1 MNNVKYVIMDNVSI
15 KDERR
20 KQQRLAR
27 ERRFRFYGI
36 SAIVLALSFLVFFFV
51 DIIQKGYKAFAV
63 TEIRSEVAYSPDALD
78 IPQLALQEDVRDFVS
93 YSVVRMIPSQ
103 LENDPSLMGKSSVQW
118 VVANDEVDQYC
129 KGSDTQLS
137 EEEQQQIN
145 ALRDAGRVR
154 VTFNALFFTAGDS
167 KLPEVAGIL
176 SAIVGT
182 LYVITL
188 TVLFAVPIGVM
199 SALYL
204 QEFAPDNAFT
214 RLIEVNISNLAA
226 IPSIIFGLLGLS
238 IFINFFGVPRSSA
251 LAGGLTLALMTL
263 PVIIISTR
271 ASLAAVP
278 DSIRHGAYAVGAS
291 RLQMV
296 FHHLLPLAVPGITTG
311 TIIGVARALGETAPL
326 LIVGMMAYIPDM
338 PTSITE
344 AATVLPA
351 QIYTWSSASQR
362 AFVEKTAAGIM
373 VLLAVMLVLNA
384 IAFFLRKKYEI
395 KW

>member
-1 MNNVKYVIMDNVSI
+1 MEISSLN
-15 KDERR
+15 ERR
-20 KQQRLAR
+20 KQKRLSR

-36 SAIVLALSFLVFFFV
+36 SAIVMAISFLLFFFV

-63 TEIRSEVAYSPDALD
+63 TEIHSEMVYSQDAVE
-78 IPQLALQEDVRDFVS
+78 IPQLAFQEDVRDFVS
-93 YSVVRMIPSQ
+93 YSIARMIPSD
-103 LENDPSLMGKSSVQW
+103 LERNPSLMGKS
-118 VVANDEVDQYC
+118 VVKWIVASDEVDQYA
-129 KGSDTQLS
+129 KGSVTRLTEDEQRRIDELKRQGRLRLSFNTQFF
-137 EEEQQQIN
+137 
-145 ALRDAGRVR
+145 AG
-154 VTFNALFFTAGDS
+154 GDS
-167 KLPEVAGIL
+167 KLPEVAGIF
-176 SAIVGT
+176 SAVVGS
-182 LYVITL
+182 LYVIAL
-188 TVLFAVPIGVM
+188 TVLFSVPIGVM

-204 QEFAPDNAFT
+204 QEFAPDNVLT

-271 ASLAAVP
+271 ASIGAVP

-291 RLQMV
+291 KLQMV
-296 FHHLLPLAVPGITTG
+296 QHHLLPLAVPGITTG

-326 LIVGMMAYIPDM
+326 LIIGMMAYIPDI
-338 PTSITE
+338 PSGVTE

-373 VLLAVMLVLNA
+373 VLLAVMLLLNA
-384 IAFFLRKKYEI
+384 TAIWLRRKYEI

>member
-1 MNNVKYVIMDNVSI
+1 MESSTFND
-15 KDERR
+15 RR
-20 KQQRLAR
+20 KRKRLSR

-36 SAIVLALSFLVFFFV
+36 SAIVMAISFLLFFFV
-51 DIIQKGYKAFAV
+51 DIIQKGYKAFAM
-63 TEIRSEVAYSPDALD
+63 TEIHSEMVYSQDAVE
-78 IPQLALQEDVRDFVS
+78 IPQLAFQEDVRDFVS
-93 YSVVRMIPSQ
+93 YSVARMIPSD
-103 LENDPSLMGKSSVQW
+103 LERNPSLMGKNVVKW
-118 VVANDEVDQYC
+118 VVASDEVDQYA
-129 KGSDTQLS
+129 KGSVTRLTEDEQRRIDELKRQGRLRLS
-137 EEEQQQIN
+137 
-145 ALRDAGRVR
+145 
-154 VTFNALFFTAGDS
+154 FNTRFFAAGDS
-167 KLPEVAGIL
+167 KLPEVAGIF
-176 SAIVGT
+176 SAVVGS
-182 LYVITL
+182 LYVIAL
-188 TVLFAVPIGVM
+188 TVLFSVPIGVM

-204 QEFAPDNAFT
+204 QEFAPDNFLT

-271 ASLAAVP
+271 ASIGAVP

-291 RLQMV
+291 KLQMV
-296 FHHLLPLAVPGITTG
+296 LHHLLPLAVPGITTG
-311 TIIGVARALGETAPL
+311 TIIGIARALGETAPL
-326 LIVGMMAYIPDM
+326 LIIGMMAYIPDI
-338 PTSITE
+338 PSGITE

-373 VLLAVMLVLNA
+373 VLLAVMLLLNA
-384 IAFFLRKKYEI
+384 TAIWLRRKYEI

>member
-1 MNNVKYVIMDNVSI
+1 MESSTFND
-15 KDERR
+15 RR
-20 KQQRLAR
+20 KRKRLSR

-36 SAIVLALSFLVFFFV
+36 SAIVMAISFLLFFFV
-51 DIIQKGYKAFAV
+51 DIIQKGYKAFAM
-63 TEIRSEVAYSPDALD
+63 TEIHSEMVYSQDAVE
-78 IPQLALQEDVRDFVS
+78 IPQLAFQEDVRDFVS
-93 YSVVRMIPSQ
+93 YSVARMIPSD
-103 LENDPSLMGKSSVQW
+103 LERNPSLMGKNVVKW
-118 VVANDEVDQYC
+118 VVASDEVDQYA
-129 KGSDTQLS
+129 KGSVTRLTEDEQRRIDELKRQGRLRLS
-137 EEEQQQIN
+137 
-145 ALRDAGRVR
+145 
-154 VTFNALFFTAGDS
+154 FNTRLFAAGDS
-167 KLPEVAGIL
+167 KLPEVAGIF
-176 SAIVGT
+176 SAVVGS
-182 LYVITL
+182 LYVIAL
-188 TVLFAVPIGVM
+188 TVLFSVPIGVM

-204 QEFAPDNAFT
+204 QEFAPDNFLT

-271 ASLAAVP
+271 ASIGAVP

-291 RLQMV
+291 KLQMV
-296 FHHLLPLAVPGITTG
+296 LHHLLPLAVPGITTG
-311 TIIGVARALGETAPL
+311 TIIGIARALGETAPL
-326 LIVGMMAYIPDM
+326 LIIGMMVYIPDI
-338 PTSITE
+338 PSGITE

-373 VLLAVMLVLNA
+373 VLLAVMLLLNA
-384 IAFFLRKKYEI
+384 TAIWLRRKYEI

>member
-1 MNNVKYVIMDNVSI
+1 MVSSTI
-15 KDERR
+15 NDRR
-20 KQQRLAR
+20 KQKRLAR
-27 ERRFRFYGI
+27 EYRFRFYGI
-36 SAIVLALSFLVFFFV
+36 SAIVLAISFLAFFFI

-63 TEIRSEVAYSPDALD
+63 TEIRTEMVYSQDVVE
-78 IPQLALQEDVRDFVS
+78 IPQLAFQEDVRDFVS
-93 YSVVRMIPSQ
+93 YSVARMVPYD
-103 LENDPSLMGKSSVQW
+103 LERDPSLMGKSTVKW
-118 VVANDEVDQYC
+118 VVASDEVDQYA
-129 KGSDTQLS
+129 KGSTTRLNED
-137 EEEQQQIN
+137 EQRRIDDLKQQGR
-145 ALRDAGRVR
+145 LRIS
-154 VTFNALFFTAGDS
+154 FNTSFFTAGDS
-167 KLPEVAGIL
+167 KLAEVAGIF
-176 SAIVGT
+176 SAVVGS
-182 LYVITL
+182 LYVIAL
-188 TVLFAVPIGVM
+188 TVLFSVPIGVM

-204 QEFAPDNAFT
+204 QEFAPDNFLT

-271 ASLAAVP
+271 ASLGAVP
-278 DSIRHGAYAVGAS
+278 DSVRHGAYAVGTS
-291 RLQMV
+291 KLQMV
-296 FHHLLPLAVPGITTG
+296 LHHLLPLAVPGITTG

-326 LIVGMMAYIPDM
+326 LIVGMMAYIPDV
-338 PTSITE
+338 PTGITE

-373 VLLAVMLVLNA
+373 VLLAVMLILNA
-384 IAFFLRKKYEI
+384 TAIWLRRKYEI

>member
-1 MNNVKYVIMDNVSI
+1 MDSSTFN
-15 KDERR
+15 DRR
-20 KQQRLAR
+20 KRKRLSR

-36 SAIVLALSFLVFFFV
+36 SAIVMAISFLLFFFV
-51 DIIQKGYKAFAV
+51 DIIHKGYKAFAV
-63 TEIRSEVAYSPDALD
+63 TEIHSEMVYSQDAVE
-78 IPQLALQEDVRDFVS
+78 IPQLAFQEDVRDFVS
-93 YSVVRMIPSQ
+93 YSIARMIPSD
-103 LENDPSLMGKSSVQW
+103 LERNPLLMGKSVVKW
-118 VVANDEVDQYC
+118 VVASDEVDQYA
-129 KGSDTQLS
+129 KGSVTRLTEDEQRRIDELKRQGRLRLSFNTQ
-137 EEEQQQIN
+137 
-145 ALRDAGRVR
+145 
-154 VTFNALFFTAGDS
+154 FFTGGDS
-167 KLPEVAGIL
+167 KLPEVAGIF
-176 SAIVGT
+176 SAVVGS
-182 LYVITL
+182 LYVIAL
-188 TVLFAVPIGVM
+188 TVLFSVPIGVM

-204 QEFAPDNAFT
+204 QEFAPDNVLT

-271 ASLAAVP
+271 ASIGAVP

-291 RLQMV
+291 KLQMV
-296 FHHLLPLAVPGITTG
+296 LHHLLPLAVPGITTG

-326 LIVGMMAYIPDM
+326 LIIGMMAYIPDI
-338 PTSITE
+338 PSGITE
-344 AATVLPA
+344 ASTVLPA

-373 VLLAVMLVLNA
+373 VLLAVMLLLNA
-384 IAFFLRKKYEI
+384 TAIWLRRKYEI

>member
-1 MNNVKYVIMDNVSI
+1 MESSTFTD
-15 KDERR
+15 RR
-20 KQQRLAR
+20 KLKRLSR

-36 SAIVLALSFLVFFFV
+36 SAIVMAISFLLFFFV

-63 TEIRSEVAYSPDALD
+63 TEIYSEMVYSQDAVE
-78 IPQLALQEDVRDFVS
+78 IPQLAFQEDVRDFVS
-93 YSVVRMIPSQ
+93 YSIARMIPSD
-103 LENDPSLMGKSSVQW
+103 LERNPSLMGKSVVKW
-118 VVANDEVDQYC
+118 VVASDEVDQYA
-129 KGSDTQLS
+129 KGSVTRLTEDEQRRIDELKRQGRLRLS
-137 EEEQQQIN
+137 FN
-145 ALRDAGRVR
+145 TRFFAG
-154 VTFNALFFTAGDS
+154 GDS
-167 KLPEVAGIL
+167 KLPEVAGIF
-176 SAIVGT
+176 SAVVGS
-182 LYVITL
+182 LYVIAL
-188 TVLFAVPIGVM
+188 TVLFSVPIGVM

-204 QEFAPDNAFT
+204 QEFAPDNFLT
-214 RLIEVNISNLAA
+214 RMIEVNISNLAA

-271 ASLAAVP
+271 ASIGAVP

-291 RLQMV
+291 KLQMV
-296 FHHLLPLAVPGITTG
+296 LHHLLPLAVPGITTG
-311 TIIGVARALGETAPL
+311 TIIGIARALGETAPL
-326 LIVGMMAYIPDM
+326 LIIGMMAYIPDI
-338 PTSITE
+338 PSGINE

-373 VLLAVMLVLNA
+373 VLLAVMLLLNA
-384 IAFFLRKKYEI
+384 TAIWLRRKYEI

>member
-1 MNNVKYVIMDNVSI
+1 MEISAI
-15 KDERR
+15 HERR
-20 KQQRLAR
+20 KRKRLSR

-36 SAIVLALSFLVFFFV
+36 SAIVMAISFLLFFFV

-63 TEIRSEVAYSPDALD
+63 TEIHSEMVYSQDAVE
-78 IPQLALQEDVRDFVS
+78 IPQLAFQEDVRDFVS
-93 YSVVRMIPSQ
+93 YSIARMIPSD
-103 LENDPSLMGKSSVQW
+103 LERNPSLMGKSVVKW
-118 VVANDEVDQYC
+118 VVASDEVDQYA
-129 KGSDTQLS
+129 KGSVTRLTEDEQRRIDELKRQGRLRLSFNTQFF
-137 EEEQQQIN
+137 
-145 ALRDAGRVR
+145 AG
-154 VTFNALFFTAGDS
+154 GDS
-167 KLPEVAGIL
+167 KLPEVAGIF
-176 SAIVGT
+176 SAVVGS
-182 LYVITL
+182 LYVIAL
-188 TVLFAVPIGVM
+188 TVLFSVPIGVM

-204 QEFAPDNAFT
+204 QEFAPDNFLT

-271 ASLAAVP
+271 ASIGAVP

-291 RLQMV
+291 KLQMV
-296 FHHLLPLAVPGITTG
+296 QHHLLPLAVPGITTG

-326 LIVGMMAYIPDM
+326 LIIGMMAYIPDI
-338 PTSITE
+338 PSGITE

-373 VLLAVMLVLNA
+373 VLLAVMLLLNA
-384 IAFFLRKKYEI
+384 TAIWLRRKYEI

>member
-1 MNNVKYVIMDNVSI
+1 MEISAI
-15 KDERR
+15 HERR
-20 KQQRLAR
+20 KRKRLAR

-36 SAIVLALSFLVFFFV
+36 SAIVMAISFLLFFFV

-63 TEIRSEVAYSPDALD
+63 TEIHSEMVYSQDAVE
-78 IPQLALQEDVRDFVS
+78 IPQLAFQEDVRDFVS
-93 YSVVRMIPSQ
+93 YSIARMIPSD
-103 LENDPSLMGKSSVQW
+103 LERNPSLMGKSIVKW
-118 VVANDEVDQYC
+118 VVASDEVDQYA
-129 KGSDTQLS
+129 KGSVTRLTEDEQRRIDELKRQGRLRLSFNTQFF
-137 EEEQQQIN
+137 
-145 ALRDAGRVR
+145 AG
-154 VTFNALFFTAGDS
+154 GDS
-167 KLPEVAGIL
+167 KLPEVAGIF
-176 SAIVGT
+176 SAVVGS
-182 LYVITL
+182 LYVIAL
-188 TVLFAVPIGVM
+188 TVLFSVPIGVM

-204 QEFAPDNAFT
+204 QEFAPDNFLT

-226 IPSIIFGLLGLS
+226 IPSIIFGLLSLS

-271 ASLAAVP
+271 ASIGAVP

-291 RLQMV
+291 KLQMV
-296 FHHLLPLAVPGITTG
+296 QHHLLPLAVPGITTG

-326 LIVGMMAYIPDM
+326 LIIGMMAYIPDI
-338 PTSITE
+338 PSGIAE

-373 VLLAVMLVLNA
+373 VLLAVMLLLNA
-384 IAFFLRKKYEI
+384 TAIWLRRKYEI